1 MEEKQCTQLNQKH
14 KQLHGENW
22 THVEQLKSSEERA
35 KILEDLNHVWNT
47 QGTDMFQP

>member
-22 THVEQLKSSEERA
+22 THVEQLESSEERE
-35 KILEDLNHVWNT
+35 KVLGNSNHVRKTKENYICHT
-47 QGTDMFQP
+47 